1 MLAPIR
7 RASRGTSYQ
16 CGDVG
21 SDGPHFSQV
30 GFVAGAVHL
39 SAQLQRENGYRG
51 ALWRPYLQ
59 GGNPHNGHLQSG
71 RS

>member
-21 SDGPHFSQV
+21 SDGPYFSQV
-30 GFVAGAVHL
+30 GFAAGAVHL
-39 SAQLQRENGYRG
+39 SAPIAPSY
-51 ALWRPYLQ
+51 
-59 GGNPHNGHLQSG
+59 PHSKDRVRCGLIHAN
-71 RS
+71 